1 MHKARM
7 LAVVALAMASMALQV
22 PVTAMAAPSITA
34 IESSDA
40 GQNDVTVYFDTLVG
54 KVPTITTSSSLAGTV
69 YLNDVDVFDSANR
82 PHTIPHA
89 TSVWVKTPDLSG
101 VTYESPYSVRVDNAG
116 HTLDRRAVDLVIDC
130 DEVFLK
136 LANGKDRT
144 LEKPK
149 LKKRKHARLVLRSE
163 TRVAEKLR
171 RGDKVLNSELRRDL
185 AFHARE
191 MQGNDLGG

>member
-1 MHKARM
+1 MDPANPDINISD
-7 LAVVALAMASMALQV
+7 VVTS
-22 PVTAMAAPSITA
+22 TAGRD
-34 IESSDA
+34 E
-40 GQNDVTVYFDTLVG
+40 G
-54 KVPTITTSSSLAGTV
+54 KLF
-69 YLNDVDVFDSANR
+69 YD
-82 PHTIPHA
+82 
-89 TSVWVKTPDLSG
+89 
-101 VTYESPYSVRVDNAG
+101 
-116 HTLDRRAVDLVIDC
+116 IDC